1 VSEIRITSADRPFD
15 SPALARRAA
24 EILSSAQAMGLLG
37 DLPIRRLDLST
48 FRDAVDRIAEAGIGA
63 GVQAAL
69 RASKTRMEASE
80 TADLL
85 DRLAVAIE
93 QSPAPRHEWPSL
105 AALFGAERLARL
117 LGISPA
123 SVRRHASGARKTPDA
138 VAGRLHLLA
147 TVVGDL
153 AGAYNDFGIRRW
165 FDRPRT
171 ALGGKAPADILAG
184 NWRPDGAGARRVRE
198 LARSLEASGAT

>member
-1 VSEIRITSADRPFD
+1 MSEIRITSVDRPFD

-24 EILSSAQAMGLLG
+24 EILSSAQSMGLLG
-37 DLPIRRLDLST
+37 NLPIRRLDLPT
-48 FRDAVDRIAEAGIGA
+48 FRNAVDRIAEAGIGA

-69 RASKTRMEASE
+69 QAPGTRMEAAE

-85 DRLAVAIE
+85 NRLAVAIE
-93 QSPAPRHEWPSL
+93 QSPVPRHEWPSL
-105 AALFGAERLARL
+105 TELFGTDRLARL

-123 SVRRHASGARKTPDA
+123 SVRRHASGARKTPDV

-171 ALGGKAPADILAG
+171 ALGGKAPADLLAG
-184 NWRPDGAGARRVRE
+184 DWNPDSAGARRVRE
-198 LARSLEASGAT
+198 LARSLGASGAT